1 MIVGIDLGTTNSLVG
16 VWRDGAVVLIPNALG
31 HALTPSAVGLGDD
44 GAILVGLAA
53 RERAAT
59 HPALTATAFKR
70 YMGTDRLLFV
80 GKKGYRPEELS
91 ALVLRSLKADAEAFL
106 GGPVEEAVITVPAY
120 FNDLQRKATKAAGAL
135 AGLKVDRLL
144 TEPTAAALAYGL
156 EAQDDD
162 EMLLVVD
169 LGGGTFDVSLLH
181 RFEGVIEVRAT
192 AGDSWLGGEDFVDA
206 IVKAF
211 LAGPG
216 AAFGDAAAPGTAT
229 YALLRRQAE
238 FAKRTLSAQD
248 TATMSISHKG
258 KPIEWTLSREQLE
271 TLSEPLLARLRT
283 PIERALR
290 DARVEPDVLARIILA
305 GGASQMPA
313 FRRLITRLFRRLPV
327 YQINPEEVVAR
338 GAAVRAGMAARGQ
351 GLDEMVMTDV
361 APFTLGVETSVKHG
375 EGRGSR
381 IDGQFLPIIERNT
394 VIPVSRSEIVNTI
407 EDNQR
412 RMAIRVFQGES
423 RLVKDNVRLG
433 EIDISLPPAP
443 AGKERVDIRFTYDT
457 SGLLEVDVTTLS
469 TGRCETLV
477 IEGNPG
483 MLQPDEMAKRLAA
496 LAKLKLHP
504 RDDIANRTLIARAER
519 LYEERLGD
527 TRAMVGEAIS
537 VLAAAIER
545 QKPDEIDRARKK
557 LSDMLDELDRGFFV

>member
-1 MIVGIDLGTTNSLVG
+1 
-16 VWRDGAVVLIPNALG
+16 
-31 HALTPSAVGLGDD
+31 
-44 GAILVGLAA
+44 
-53 RERAAT
+53 
-59 HPALTATAFKR
+59 LTA
-70 YMGTDRLLFV
+70 
-80 GKKGYRPEELS
+80 
-91 ALVLRSLKADAEAFL
+91 
-106 GGPVEEAVITVPAY
+106 
-120 FNDLQRKATKAAGAL
+120 
-135 AGLKVDRLL
+135 
-144 TEPTAAALAYGL
+144 PTAAALAYGL
-156 EAQDDD
+156 TAPAD
-162 EMLLVVD
+162 EELVLVVD

-181 RFEGVIEVRAT
+181 RFEGVVEVRAT

-206 IVKAF
+206 IVATF
-211 LAGPG
+211 MAGPG
-216 AAFGDAAAPGTAT
+216 AAAGLPAASSGSPIIGA
-229 YALLRRQAE
+229 LRRQAE
-238 FAKRTLSAQD
+238 MAKRQLSSQD
-248 TATMSISHKG
+248 AATIALVHDG
-258 KPIEWTLSREQLE
+258 KPIEWTLSREQFEL
-271 TLSEPLLARLRT
+271 LSEPLLARLRA
-283 PIERALR
+283 PMERALR
-290 DARVEPDVLARIILA
+290 DARVDPDALSRIILA
-305 GGASQMPA
+305 GGASQMPM
-313 FRRLITRLFRRLPV
+313 FRRLIARLFRRLPV
-327 YQINPEEVVAR
+327 HQINPEEVVAR

-375 EGRGSR
+375 EGSGSR

-527 TRAMVGEAIS
+527 TRAMIGEAIS
-537 VLAAAIER
+537 ALAVALER
-545 QKPDEIDRARKK
+545 QKPEEIDRARKK
-557 LSDMLDELDRGFFV
+557 LSDMLDELDRGFFL